1 MKKKNDDRWDE
12 INVFFLSFSHIPF
25 LFIARKNDLFTFTL
39 ACLFLLLLM
48 LFFLVFCCVWLIK
61 TMKNSICCYSHNEQ
75 MEESVTN
82 RGKSNYFISCRK
94 GGRQLCLIAFNC
106 CNKHDM
112 PKNSIGHNRV
122 YWLRK
127 VSNQNVFLT
136 QKIPNQEA
144 NIFRKQNQF
153 PFSKWN
159 IINDD
164 EFLFRIF
171 IKKHECDSWLN
182 GCGQKREQLV
192 MIIETCA
199 LDLDL
204 GNVYQFTLYSD
215 HYLSKP

>member
-1 MKKKNDDRWDE
+1 MKLTC
-12 INVFFLSFSHIPF
+12 FSSLSPIFRS
-25 LFIARKNDLFTFTL
+25 
-39 ACLFLLLLM
+39 CLSLEKTIYLLLLWHAFSCCCWCC
-48 LFFLVFCCVWLIK
+48 FFLVFCCVWLIK
-61 TMKNSICCYSHNEQ
+61 TMKNSRCCYSHNEQ

-171 IKKHECDSWLN
+171 IKKTWMWQLTEWLWAEK
-182 GCGQKREQLV
+182 GT
-192 MIIETCA
+192 TCN
-199 LDLDL
+199 DYW
-204 GNVYQFTLYSD
+204 NVCTWSRFGKCLSVYSV
-215 HYLSKP
+215 